1 MSYKRSLFYHNKNLK
16 NKGII
21 IRENILYDI
30 IPNVL
35 LCFRNFRVRFGFV
48 VLAVAKFMIIL
59 GGGRGLFFFC
69 EHYRLLEKVC

>member
-30 IPNVL
+30 IPN
-35 LCFRNFRVRFGFV
+35 CS
-48 VLAVAKFMIIL
+48 FM
-59 GGGRGLFFFC
+59 F
-69 EHYRLLEKVC
+69 